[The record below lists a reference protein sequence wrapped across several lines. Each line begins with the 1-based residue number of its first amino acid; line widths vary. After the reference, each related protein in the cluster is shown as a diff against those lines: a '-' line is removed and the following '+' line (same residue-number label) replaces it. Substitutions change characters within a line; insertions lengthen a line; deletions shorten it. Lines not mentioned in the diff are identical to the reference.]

1 MKLQILDDLVTEV
14 ALPVS
19 ADACTE
25 YMEEFCLAGKVE
37 TLVDSSLRITI
48 YQQKCTLD
56 EGDMSEMFNEI
67 LYLFDY
73 KLEFSVSADFDLEF
87 CMSIRKVEV

>member
-1 MKLQILDDLVTEV
+1 MKLQIIDELIAEV
-14 ALPVS
+14 SLPVS

-37 TLVDSSLRITI
+37 TLADSRLRITV

-73 KLEFSVSADFDLEF
+73 KLEFSRSADFDPEF
-87 CMSIRKVEV
+87 YLHIRRA